1 MHRSTSAPLPTALL
15 FAAVLPLWAQDPLDT
30 VQVRVVSVAPGIYML
45 MAAGGNIGVS
55 TGADGVFLVD
65 DQYAPLTD
73 RVVRAI
79 RSFSD
84 RPLRFVINTHWH
96 QDHTGGN
103 ENLGKAG
110 VLIVAHDNVRKRMS
124 VEQFME
130 AFNRTVPPAP
140 PGALPVVTFNET
152 VTFYMNGEEIHAFHV
167 SRAHT
172 DGDAIIHF
180 RRANVIHMGD
190 TFFNGRYPFIDIGS
204 GGSVDGVIAAADQ
217 VLAIAGQDTK
227 IIPGHG
233 PLATRGELKEYRDML
248 AGVRDRVA
256 SLITQGLTL
265 EQVLAAA
272 VTAPWDGRFGGDSQR
287 FVRYLYQELSRRGA
301 SGRER

>member
-1 MHRSTSAPLPTALL
+1 
-15 FAAVLPLWAQDPLDT
+15 
-30 VQVRVVSVAPGIYML
+30 ML

-55 TGADGVFLVD
+55 AGPDGVFLVD

-73 RVVRAI
+73 RVIRAI

-84 RPLRFVINTHWH
+84 RPVRFVINTHWH

-110 VLIVAHDNVRKRMS
+110 AIIVAHDNVRKRMS

-140 PGALPVVTFNET
+140 TGALPVVTFDRS
-152 VTFYMNGEEIHAFHV
+152 VTFYLNGDEIHAFHV
-167 SRAHT
+167 ARAHT

-180 RRANVIHMGD
+180 RRADVVHMGD
-190 TFFNGRYPFIDIGS
+190 VFFNGRYPFIDLGS
-204 GGSVDGVIAAADQ
+204 GGSVEGVIAAADL
-217 VLAIAGQDTK
+217 VLALAGEQTK

-233 PLATRGELKEYRDML
+233 PLATAKELREYRDML
-248 AGVRDRVA
+248 IQVRDRVA
-256 SLITQGLTL
+256 SLIAQGQTL
-265 EQVLAAA
+265 DEVLAAR
-272 VTAPWDGRFGGDSQR
+272 VTAPWDGRFTGDAQR
-287 FVRYLYQELSRRGA
+287 LVRYIYQELLPGALPARGVGTGTMSADRREPPRPSVRRISPVPRG
-301 SGRER
+301 G